1 MSNSFLSSLTSRLSL
16 AATNRLKAYLTSTKI
31 INWSGWIRPTM
42 NQWMTQI
49 FCFARDRSLVRRQLT
64 WNWLGCIYR
73 CTPRFVLSRQC
84 CSSFTKTLNYE
95 HIIWFVTFSTFSS
108 FMMWSAEEA
117 KPDQN
122 FLRLWY
128 SHLVNSLQKAM
139 KGTSVNL
146 NGNFN
151 QMHLFQASEYSQN
164 KFASNYRLIKSTEN
178 WFE

>member
-117 KPDQN
+117 KPDQSFSELSHA
-122 FLRLWY
+122 FLFPSGQFIAKSDER
-128 SHLVNSLQKAM
+128 
-139 KGTSVNL
+139 
-146 NGNFN
+146 
-151 QMHLFQASEYSQN
+151 N
-164 KFASNYRLIKSTEN
+164 KC
-178 WFE
+178 